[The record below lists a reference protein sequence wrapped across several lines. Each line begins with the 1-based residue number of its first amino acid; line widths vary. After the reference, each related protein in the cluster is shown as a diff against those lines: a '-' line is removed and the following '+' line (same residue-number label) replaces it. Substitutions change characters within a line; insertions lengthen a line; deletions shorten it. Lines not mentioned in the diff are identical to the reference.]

1 MTYFYHYQVLYLKY
15 VYGALCTVCPDLN
28 KRSLLTDFSIKKTIN
43 FNNFYTVNID
53 SLTKYQIV
61 ESKFYEA
68 VKFLVPILIDVHCIQ
83 FPS

>member
-53 SLTKYQIV
+53 SLIMLNKK
-61 ESKFYEA
+61 SN
-68 VKFLVPILIDVHCIQ
+68 C
-83 FPS
+83 